1 MTEAKKSVPTMVY
14 KYPGRHKIARDFFV
28 DYKVVPSDELAT
40 AKGEGWFESPKAAK
54 SAAGKSA
61 K

>member
-14 KYPGRHKIARDFFV
+14 KYPGQHKIARDFFV
-28 DYKVVPSDELAT
+28 DYKTIPSDELAA
-40 AKGEGWFESPKAAK
+40 AKKEGWFESPEAAK
-54 SAAGKSA
+54 SAADKAA